1 MADALLT
8 NWEDDA
14 VKFLLALM
22 TGPIVILAILLA
34 IPVGLVFIALG
45 GVTLVF
51 LLWTLYWGA
60 VWLAQADPDAPVR
73 FFQAFGYTSLGATTT
88 ILLSW
93 SVVFVKELV
102 FPSRQPVAKP
112 KAPVAEPPQQL
123 VLMPRPAND
132 WKPSPH
138 FHRG

>member
-1 MADALLT
+1 VADTLLT
-8 NWEDDA
+8 HPEDEA

-34 IPVGLVFIALG
+34 IPVGLVFVALG

-93 SVVFVKELV
+93 SVVFVKELA
-102 FPSRQPVAKP
+102 FPSRRLAVKQ
-112 KAPVAEPPQQL
+112 KALPPEPPQQL

>member
-1 MADALLT
+1 VADTLLDQQ
-8 NWEDDA
+8 EDEV

-34 IPVGLVFIALG
+34 IPVGLIFIALG

-51 LLWTLYWGA
+51 LLWTLYWGV

-73 FFQAFGYTSLGATTT
+73 FFQAFGYTSLGATAT

-93 SVVFVKELV
+93 LVVFVKELV
-102 FPSRQPVAKP
+102 FPSQRPATKP
-112 KAPVAEPPQQL
+112 KILPPQPTPHL

-132 WKPSPH
+132 WKPAH
-138 FHRG
+138 FH